1 MERQVRIIAFYAT
14 NENVGKSTLSIAM
27 ANEMAN
33 LEKKVLYVE
42 ADQVRPSF
50 AVGTGL
56 SHESKNMLELV
67 RKENKYNLS
76 QYICTKQDLLEKKV
90 NPRLMHKL
98 HDKMDFLVFP
108 SSYSL
113 AQFPEIQNKEL
124 FVTTFIESLVDTEYD
139 YIILSVPTELSEVL
153 SYPILYQSDI
163 IVHVLNG
170 NPRGAIAIKRE
181 LQLIEEAKLTLPRM
195 IHVLNMGDEDYVED
209 IEKLSSQ
216 NIAVTIPYD
225 RDRTSYEW
233 GMQFGSPQINTK
245 VHHIM
250 EAAGL
255 DVPFQH
261 TSSMKKG
268 LFGLR
273 N

>member
-1 MERQVRIIAFYAT
+1 MDRQVRMISFYAT

-27 ANEMAN
+27 ANELAH
-33 LEKKVLYVE
+33 LGKKVLYVE
-42 ADQVRPSF
+42 ADQVRPNF

-56 SHESKNMLELV
+56 SHESKNMLGLV
-67 RKENKYNLS
+67 RKENEYNLL

-90 NPRLMHKL
+90 NPRLTQKL

-108 SSYSL
+108 SGYSL
-113 AQFPEIQNKEL
+113 TQFPEIQNKEL

-153 SYPILYQSDI
+153 SYPILYQSDLV
-163 IVHVLNG
+163 VHVLNG
-170 NPRGAIAIKRE
+170 NPRGALAIKRE

-216 NIAVTIPYD
+216 KIEVTIPYD

-233 GMQFGSPQINTK
+233 GMQFGSPQINAK

-255 DVPFQH
+255 DIPSQH
-261 TSSMKKG
+261 FSMKKG

>member
-1 MERQVRIIAFYAT
+1 MERQVRMVAFYAT

-27 ANEMAN
+27 ANELAH
-33 LEKKVLYVE
+33 LGKKVLYVE

-56 SHESKNMLELV
+56 SHDSKNILELV
-67 RKENKYNLS
+67 KKENEYNLL
-76 QYICTKQDLLEKKV
+76 QYICTKQDLVEKKL
-90 NPRLMHKL
+90 NPRLIQKL

-108 SSYSL
+108 SGYNM
-113 AQFPEIQNKEL
+113 AHFPEIQNKEL
-124 FVTTFIESLVDTEYD
+124 FVTTFIESLVATEYD

-163 IVHVLNG
+163 VVHVLNS
-170 NPRGAIAIKRE
+170 NPRGALAIKQE
-181 LQLIEEAKLTLPRM
+181 LQLIEETKLKLPRM
-195 IHVLNMGDEDYVED
+195 IHVLNMGDENYVED

-216 NIAVTIPYD
+216 KITVTIPYD

-233 GMQFGSPQINTK
+233 GMQIGSPQINTK

-255 DVPFQH
+255 DIASQH

-268 LFGLR
+268 IFGFR

>member
-1 MERQVRIIAFYAT
+1 MDRQVRIIAFYAT
-14 NENVGKSTLSIAM
+14 NENVGKSTLSITM
-27 ANEMAN
+27 ANELAH
-33 LEKKVLYVE
+33 LGKKVLYVE

-50 AVGTGL
+50 AVTTGL

-67 RKENKYNLS
+67 RKENEYNLL

-90 NPRLMHKL
+90 NPRLMQKL
-98 HDKMDFLVFP
+98 HDKMDFLAFP
-108 SSYSL
+108 SGYNL
-113 AQFPEIQNKEL
+113 AQFPKIQNKEL
-124 FVTTFIESLVDTEYD
+124 FVTTFMESLVDTEYD

-153 SYPILYQSDI
+153 SYPILYQADLV
-163 IVHVLNG
+163 VHVLNG
-170 NPRGAIAIKRE
+170 NPRGALAIKRE
-181 LQLIEEAKLTLPRM
+181 LKLIEDAKLTMPRM
-195 IHVLNMGDEDYVED
+195 IHVLNMADENYVED

-216 NIAVTIPYD
+216 KIAVTIPYD

-255 DVPFQH
+255 GIPSQQ
-261 TSSMKKG
+261 SSMKKG